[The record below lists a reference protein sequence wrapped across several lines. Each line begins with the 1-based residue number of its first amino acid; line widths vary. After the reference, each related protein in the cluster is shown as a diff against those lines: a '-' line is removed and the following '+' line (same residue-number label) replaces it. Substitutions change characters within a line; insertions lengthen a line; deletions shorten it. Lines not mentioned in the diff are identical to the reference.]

1 MKTIC
6 EWKDQSWSQ
15 KCSAVDV
22 TQNGYVYIQ
31 KALRI
36 WETLINISFF
46 YQRTLNNQEK
56 LQQGKCGQHQ
66 TFLNNLFL

>member
-46 YQRTLNNQEK
+46 LPKNIE
-56 LQQGKCGQHQ
+56 
-66 TFLNNLFL
+66 